1 MSISLVQ
8 SFGSAG
14 ASQNTPTT
22 QVQTFTEP
30 IAEGSLLICVGATW
44 NSSSS
49 FNTPTDTAG
58 NTWHAAKVFSVFQ
71 LYTTAVWYVFNS
83 LASASGNE
91 VSMTATG
98 AGSPVCNSMHVSQWA
113 GIQKDSDPLDDVQF
127 ASASASSTP
136 TVSVTTTSPGG
147 LVLGWTSV
155 AGPGG
160 GAGGSTPGTGF
171 LLLFDDQIIDLA
183 QYQIKTGTG
192 SVTITTPPAEGAWQ
206 TIGCAFKAL
215 AASSVLYGQN
225 T

>member
-22 QVQTFTEP
+22 QIQTFTEP
-30 IAEGSLLICVGATW
+30 IAEGSLLVCMGATW
-44 NSSSS
+44 TNSSS

-58 NTWHAAKVFSVFQ
+58 NTWRVAKLFSVFQ
-71 LYTTAVWYVFNS
+71 LYTTAIWYVYDS
-83 LASASGNE
+83 LGSAAGNV

-113 GIQKDSDPLDDVQF
+113 GIQKDSDPLDVMNF
-127 ASASASSTP
+127 ATNNTSSTP
-136 TVSVTTTSPGG
+136 SVSLTTTSPGG
-147 LVLGWTSV
+147 LILGWTSV

-160 GAGGSTPGTGF
+160 GAGGSTPGSGF
-171 LLLFDDQIIDLA
+171 SLLFDDKIIDLA
-183 QYQIKTGTG
+183 QYQIQVGLG

-215 AASSVLYGQN
+215 APSSVLYGQN